1 MGKKAILAIV
11 LIGIGC
17 VGFFVFF
24 VGYEEDQKM
33 SQDVL
38 SEEPSVVGARSPQ
51 RNTQVKTPYDV
62 LIYWTNR
69 SGKIRRIRSDSS
81 DIENLTTDVCS
92 PIGIALDVSGGQM
105 YWTSGCK
112 IQRANLD
119 GSNVE
124 ELVPSS
130 EGIKEGIALDIDGNK
145 MYWTVWNATMNKIQ
159 RANLD
164 GSEVKDI
171 ITGLRSP
178 RGIAL
183 DIPNRKMYWADLGA
197 GKIQRAN
204 LDGSDV
210 EDIITNLLG
219 PNGIALDLDGNK
231 IYWTDEFS
239 GKIQRAN
246 LDGSNFKTLF
256 VRYGRL
262 IGTAMSIPFDI
273 LNLKIY
279 YTDSPIGIA
288 LDLSGGKIYWTTPH
302 KYKIQRSNL
311 DGSNIED
318 VFTDSTL
325 TIGIA
330 LSTSSQ

>member
-1 MGKKAILAIV
+1 MVKKAILAIV

-17 VGFFVFF
+17 VVFF
-24 VGYEEDQKM
+24 VVYEKDQKM
-33 SQDVL
+33 SQDIL

-51 RNTQVKTPYDV
+51 RNTQAKTPYDV

-69 SGKIRRIRSDSS
+69 SGRIQRIRSDSS
-81 DIENLTTDVCS
+81 DLENLVTDVCS
-92 PIGIALDVSGGQM
+92 PINIALDISGGQM

-130 EGIKEGIALDIDGNK
+130 KGIKEGIALDIDGNK
-145 MYWTVWNATMNKIQ
+145 MYWTIWGAVNKIQ
-159 RANLD
+159 CANLD
-164 GSEVKDI
+164 GSEVEDI
-171 ITGLRSP
+171 VPGLKSP

-183 DIPNRKMYWADLGA
+183 DIPNGKMYWADLGA

-204 LDGSDV
+204 LDGSEV
-210 EDIITNLLG
+210 EDIITDLLG
-219 PNGIALDLDGNK
+219 PNGIALDSDENK
-231 IYWTDEFS
+231 IYWADEFS
-239 GKIQRAN
+239 GKIQCAN
-246 LDGSNFKTLF
+246 LDGSNLKTLF
-256 VRYGRL
+256 VRYGRF

-279 YTDSPIGIA
+279 YADSPIGIA
-288 LDLSGGKIYWTTPH
+288 LDISGGKIYWTTPH
-302 KYKIQRSNL
+302 KYKIQRANL

-318 VFTDSTL
+318 VVTDSIL

-330 LSTSSQ
+330 LSTASQ

>member
-1 MGKKAILAIV
+1 MLKKAILAIV

-17 VGFFVFF
+17 VGFL
-24 VGYEEDQKM
+24 VGCEEDQKM
-33 SQDVL
+33 SQDTF
-38 SEEPSVVGARSPQ
+38 SEEPPAEQ
-51 RNTQVKTPYDV
+51 EIETEDV

-69 SGKIRRIRSDSS
+69 LGKIRRIRSGNP
-81 DIENLTTDVCS
+81 DIENLVTDVCS
-92 PIGIALDVSGGQM
+92 PIDIALDISSGQM

-130 EGIKEGIALDIDGNK
+130 KGIKEGIALDIDGHK
-145 MYWTVWNATMNKIQ
+145 MYWTVWNATTNKIQ

-164 GSEVKDI
+164 GSDIEDI
-171 ITGLRSP
+171 ITDLQSP

-183 DIPNRKMYWADLGA
+183 DIPNGKMYWTDLGA

-204 LDGSDV
+204 LNGSDV
-210 EDIITNLLG
+210 EDIITGLLG
-219 PNGIALDLDGNK
+219 PNGITLDLDGNK
-231 IYWTDEFS
+231 IYWADEFS
-239 GKIQRAN
+239 GKIQCAN
-246 LDGSNFKTLF
+246 LDGSNLKTLF
-256 VRYGRL
+256 VRYGKF
-262 IGTAMSIPFDI
+262 IGTAINIPLDI
-273 LNLKIY
+273 LGLKIY
-279 YTDSPIGIA
+279 YANSPIGIA
-288 LDLSGGKIYWTTPH
+288 LDISGGKIYWTTPH
-302 KYKIQRSNL
+302 RYKVQRANL

-318 VFTDSTL
+318 VVTDSTL

>member
-1 MGKKAILAIV
+1 MIKKVILAIV

-17 VGFFVFF
+17 AVFF
-24 VGYEEDQKM
+24 IAYEKNQKRSEDI
-33 SQDVL
+33 L

-51 RNTQVKTPYDV
+51 RNTQAKTPYDV

-69 SGKIRRIRSDSS
+69 SGRIQRIRSDSS
-81 DIENLTTDVCS
+81 DIENLVTDVCS
-92 PIGIALDVSGGQM
+92 PIGIALDISDGQM

-130 EGIKEGIALDIDGNK
+130 KGIKEGIALDTNGNQ
-145 MYWTVWNATMNKIQ
+145 MYWTVWNATANKIQ

-164 GSEVKDI
+164 GSDI
-171 ITGLRSP
+171 EDIVTHLKSP

-183 DIPNRKMYWADLGA
+183 DIPNGKMYWADLGA

-210 EDIITNLLG
+210 EDIITGLLG

-231 IYWTDEFS
+231 IYWADEFN
-239 GKIQRAN
+239 GKIQYAN
-246 LDGSNFKTLF
+246 LDGSNLKTLF
-256 VRYGRL
+256 IRYGRL

-279 YTDSPIGIA
+279 YADSPIGIA
-288 LDLSGGKIYWTTPH
+288 LDPSGGKIYWTIPH
-302 KYKIQRSNL
+302 KYKVQRANL
-311 DGSNIED
+311 NGSNVED
-318 VFTDSTL
+318 VVTDSIL

-330 LSTSSQ
+330 LSTAP

>member
-1 MGKKAILAIV
+1 
-11 LIGIGC
+11 
-17 VGFFVFF
+17 
-24 VGYEEDQKM
+24 M
-33 SQDVL
+33 SQEIS
-38 SEEPSVVGARSPQ
+38 SEEPSVVGARLPRRNPQ
-51 RNTQVKTPYDV
+51 AKTPYNA

-69 SGKIRRIRSDSS
+69 SGRIQRIRSDGS
-81 DIENLTTDVCS
+81 DIENLTTDACS
-92 PIGIALDVSGGQM
+92 PIGIALDIPGGQM

-130 EGIKEGIALDIDGNK
+130 KGIKEGIALDIDGNK
-145 MYWTVWNATMNKIQ
+145 MYWTVWNATPNKIQ

-164 GSEVKDI
+164 GSDVEDI
-171 ITGLRSP
+171 ITDLKSP

-183 DIPNRKMYWADLGA
+183 DVPNGKMYWTDLGA

-210 EDIITNLLG
+210 EDIITDLLG
-219 PNGIALDLDGNK
+219 PNGIALDSDGNK

-239 GKIQRAN
+239 GKIQSAN
-246 LDGSNFKTLF
+246 LDGSNLKTLF
-256 VRYGRL
+256 VRYGKL
-262 IGTAMSIPFDI
+262 IGTAINIPLDI
-273 LNLKIY
+273 LGLKIY
-279 YTDSPIGIA
+279 YANSPIGIA
-288 LDLSGGKIYWTTPH
+288 LDISGGKIYWTTPH
-302 KYKIQRSNL
+302 KYKVQRANL

-318 VFTDSTL
+318 VATDNIL

-330 LSTSSQ
+330 LATSSE

>member
-1 MGKKAILAIV
+1 MVKKAILAIA

-17 VGFFVFF
+17 VIFF
-24 VGYEEDQKM
+24 VGYKETQKM
-33 SQDVL
+33 SQDIL
-38 SEEPSVVGARSPQ
+38 SEGPSIEQEVE
-51 RNTQVKTPYDV
+51 TEDV

-69 SGKIRRIRSDSS
+69 SGRIRRIRSDSS
-81 DIENLTTDVCS
+81 DVENLFTDVCF
-92 PIGIALDVSGGQM
+92 PIGIALDISGGQM

-130 EGIKEGIALDIDGNK
+130 KGIKEGIALDVDGNK
-145 MYWTVWNATMNKIQ
+145 MSWTVWNAPTNKIQ

-164 GSEVKDI
+164 GSDVEDI
-171 ITGLRSP
+171 IIGLKSP

-183 DIPNRKMYWADLGA
+183 DVSSGKMYWADLGA

-204 LDGSDV
+204 LNGSDV
-210 EDIITNLLG
+210 EDIITGLLG

-231 IYWTDEFS
+231 IYWADEFN
-239 GKIQRAN
+239 GKIQCAN
-246 LDGSNFKTLF
+246 LDGSNRKTLF
-256 VRYGRL
+256 VRYGKL
-262 IGTAMSIPFDI
+262 IGTAINIPLDI
-273 LNLKIY
+273 LGLKIY
-279 YTDSPIGIA
+279 YANSPIGIA

-302 KYKIQRSNL
+302 KYKVQRANL
-311 DGSNIED
+311 NGSNIED
-318 VFTDSTL
+318 VVTDSIL

-330 LSTSSQ
+330 LSTSP

>member
-1 MGKKAILAIV
+1 MIKKAILVIV

-17 VGFFVFF
+17 AVFF
-24 VGYEEDQKM
+24 VGYEKNQKM
-33 SQDVL
+33 SQDIL
-38 SEEPSVVGARSPQ
+38 SEESSVEQAVE
-51 RNTQVKTPYDV
+51 TEDV

-69 SGKIRRIRSDSS
+69 SGRIQRIRSDNSAL
-81 DIENLTTDVCS
+81 ENLVTDVCA
-92 PIGIALDVSGGQM
+92 PIGIALDTSGGQM

-130 EGIKEGIALDIDGNK
+130 EGIKEGIALDIARNK
-145 MYWTVWNATMNKIQ
+145 MYWTLWNATTDKIQ

-164 GSEVKDI
+164 GSEVEDI
-171 ITGLRSP
+171 ITNLKSP

-183 DIPNRKMYWADLGA
+183 DVPNGKMYWADLGA

-204 LDGSDV
+204 LDGSNV
-210 EDIITNLLG
+210 EDIITDLLG
-219 PNGIALDLDGNK
+219 PNGIALNLDGNK
-231 IYWTDEFS
+231 IYWADEFS
-239 GKIQRAN
+239 GKIQCAN
-246 LDGSNFKTLF
+246 LDGSNLKTLF

-279 YTDSPIGIA
+279 YADSPIGIA
-288 LDLSGGKIYWTTPH
+288 LDISGGKIYWTTPH
-302 KYKIQRSNL
+302 KYKIQRANL
-311 DGSNIED
+311 NGSNVED
-318 VFTDSTL
+318 VVTDSIL

-330 LSTSSQ
+330 LSTASQ